1 MEDTCHSCNIMKL
14 IGILRILFYKVLT
27 IVFMIQI
34 YNRTTKAYEE
44 ELIAGKK
51 YIEWTYESPIGKGI
65 TELIAKKKIFSKIYG
80 MYCNTKSSANKI
92 PSFIEGFNIDMTMSK
107 KKSHEFNSF
116 NDFFIREL
124 TPEARPLTKDEN
136 VLISPGDGRITAY
149 ENIDL
154 DNIVQIKGLTYSL
167 RELINDDTVANKY
180 KNGVCLILRLCP
192 TDYHRFHFVDSG
204 IPCENHF
211 IKGYYYSV
219 NPIALKSI
227 PKLFCE
233 NKREWCLFKSDNF
246 KDVLH
251 VEVGAT
257 CVGSIFQTYSL
268 NTRVNKGD
276 EKGYF
281 KFGGS
286 TTILFFEKDS
296 VKMDND
302 VLEQSNL
309 GFECKVQFG
318 ENIGTKFV

>member
-1 MEDTCHSCNIMKL
+1 
-14 IGILRILFYKVLT
+14 
-27 IVFMIQI
+27 MIQV

-51 YIEWTYESPIGKGI
+51 YIEWTYESPIGKNI
-65 TELIAKKKIFSKIYG
+65 TELIAKKKLFSKIYG
-80 MYCNTKSSANKI
+80 MFCDTKLSANKI
-92 PSFIEGFNIDMTMSK
+92 PSFIESFNIDMTMAK
-107 KKSHEFNSF
+107 KKTHEFTSF

-124 TPEARPLTKDEN
+124 TSEARPLNKDEN
-136 VLISPGDGRITAY
+136 ILISPGDGRITAY

-204 IPCENHF
+204 IPCENHY

-233 NKREWCLFKSDNF
+233 NKREWSLFKSDNF

-251 VEVGAT
+251 IEVGAT
-257 CVGSIFQTYSL
+257 CVGSILQTYSP

-286 TTILFFEKDS
+286 TTILFFEKDC
-296 VKMDND
+296 VKIDND
-302 VLEQSNL
+302 ILEQSKLVLNVRFNL
-309 GFECKVQFG
+309 VKLLVLKLY
-318 ENIGTKFV
+318 N